1 MSAHVV
7 VIGAGAAGT
16 AAAWA
21 ARPNAK
27 VTIVDGGVGATSLTS
42 GAIDDQPWDQL
53 VRAAKT
59 LGEAPKLQP
68 IPSSTAAFAAELGL
82 WSLATEGSSPLVATT
97 GGWVRP
103 ARGLD
108 RSLLDLRSL
117 IGRRV
122 LLPRADRPGWDA
134 DSLARAFA
142 AEAPV
147 ELGLTFEAVDATVL
161 RFEDE
166 RRIADAEIASRTDDP
181 ARLAWLA
188 TELGRTRDR
197 LGERIAFLLG
207 PWLGAE
213 WPRAAALSESVG
225 VPVGEALS
233 GSSGAAGLRFESARD
248 RLLSRID
255 ATTLHDK
262 VLGIDTDGSGL
273 RIRLRDGSTPLRA
286 TSIVLASG
294 GLIGAGIVYDPVDYG
309 AGPDGADGVH
319 PPYKLSLELGGRE
332 KLGGFVG
339 SMFGPVLDEI
349 GWPGTDREGSLE
361 RVGIRCIDG
370 QVADRIFAAGDLV
383 FGHHRTVLRAVETGI
398 RAGERAASLS

>member
-197 LGERIAFLLG
+197 LGERIAFLRG
-207 PWLGAE
+207 PRPFGA
-213 WPRAAALSESVG
+213 L
-225 VPVGEALS
+225 
-233 GSSGAAGLRFESARD
+233 
-248 RLLSRID
+248 
-255 ATTLHDK
+255 
-262 VLGIDTDGSGL
+262 
-273 RIRLRDGSTPLRA
+273 
-286 TSIVLASG
+286 
-294 GLIGAGIVYDPVDYG
+294 
-309 AGPDGADGVH
+309 
-319 PPYKLSLELGGRE
+319 
-332 KLGGFVG
+332 
-339 SMFGPVLDEI
+339 
-349 GWPGTDREGSLE
+349 
-361 RVGIRCIDG
+361 RVGRC
-370 QVADRIFAAGDLV
+370 AG
-383 FGHHRTVLRAVETGI
+383 R
-398 RAGERAASLS
+398 